1 VSVKVTDKG
10 GLSATQN
17 FMVAVVIPNRGP
29 TITST
34 PVTGATAGQPYAYD
48 VEATDPD
55 AGDVLT
61 YSLVAAPQGLTIDA
75 ATGLIAWTPTEAQAG
90 AQAGAQAVT
99 SRSPTRVAC
108 RQRRASR
115 SVW

>member
-1 VSVKVTDKG
+1 MAIDAASGLITWTPSIAQAGSQSVSVRSRTR
-10 GLSATQN
+10 AACRPRQN
-17 FMVAVVIPNRGP
+17 FTVAVVIPNRGP

-61 YSLVAAPQGLTIDA
+61 YSLIDA
-75 ATGLIAWTPTEAQAG
+75 PEGLNYRCGHRPHRLDAD
-90 AQAGAQAVT
+90 
-99 SRSPTRVAC
+99 
-108 RQRRASR
+108 
-115 SVW
+115 